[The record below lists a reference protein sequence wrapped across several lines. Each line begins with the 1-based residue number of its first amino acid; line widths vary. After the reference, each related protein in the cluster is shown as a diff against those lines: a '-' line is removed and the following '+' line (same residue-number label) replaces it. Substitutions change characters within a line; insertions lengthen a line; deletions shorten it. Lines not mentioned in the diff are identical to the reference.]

1 MDLAC
6 EMAIKAVRTV
16 HMTENGRTE
25 IDIKRFAK
33 VEKVPGGSIEDSVV
47 LNGVMMNKD
56 ITHPKMKRR
65 IEQPRILLMDCGLEY
80 TKVFLKFLF
89 RTLDFRIR
97 VNLKL
102 IWNCQ
107 KKLTSPEFSN
117 LKKLTSRGSVT
128 ILSLLNQ
135 LWSLPKKVFLILL
148 NTFWQRLVSVPSE
161 ESEKQTIL
169 GN

>member
-6 EMAIKAVRTV
+6 EMAIKACRTNF
-16 HMTENGRTE
+16 MTENGRTE

-80 TKVFLKFLF
+80 TKVKWGVSY
-89 RTLDFRIR
+89 R
-97 VNLKL
+97 
-102 IWNCQ
+102 
-107 KKLTSPEFSN
+107 
-117 LKKLTSRGSVT
+117 
-128 ILSLLNQ
+128 
-135 LWSLPKKVFLILL
+135 WSFH
-148 NTFWQRLVSVPSE
+148 SY
-161 ESEKQTIL
+161 L
-169 GN
+169 G

>member
-1 MDLAC
+1 MEPSLSGKIVGFIVSTHYNSSRWMDLAC

-80 TKVFLKFLF
+80 TKV
-89 RTLDFRIR
+89 
-97 VNLKL
+97 
-102 IWNCQ
+102 
-107 KKLTSPEFSN
+107 
-117 LKKLTSRGSVT
+117 
-128 ILSLLNQ
+128 
-135 LWSLPKKVFLILL
+135 
-148 NTFWQRLVSVPSE
+148 
-161 ESEKQTIL
+161 
-169 GN
+169 